1 MILILDIE
9 TTGLDPVKDQI
20 IQFGCIAYDP
30 EKNRI
35 IDTMQVGLVH
45 ERISGNY
52 YALDMNVNLLDS
64 MLRAAKRIYAGES
77 VPGWLKAS
85 EFKEH
90 LFRWLVNQ
98 GFEVKDGNISITAC
112 GKNAASFD
120 VPFIK
125 NTFDADTP
133 LTYVDGEIR
142 FRHRVLDIGS
152 IMYDPKLHGSTLP
165 DLSTCLRLAGWPG
178 DVAHTA
184 IQDCEA
190 VLHCLRF
197 KYHGIKGP
205 YDGEEVRPG

>member
-9 TTGLDPVKDQI
+9 TTGLDPVNDQI

-35 IDTMQVGLVH
+35 IDTMQVGLVY
-45 ERISGNY
+45 ERIEGNY
-52 YALDMNVNLLDS
+52 YALNMNRNLLGE
-64 MLRAAKRIYAGES
+64 MLNAAKKIYGGEPA
-77 VPGWLKAS
+77 PGWIKA
-85 EFKEH
+85 EDFQDD
-90 LFRWLVNQ
+90 LYRWLVNQ
-98 GFEVKDGNISITAC
+98 GFEVKGSDISLTVC

-120 VPFIK
+120 VPFVK
-125 NTFDADTP
+125 NTFKKYTP
-133 LTYVDGEIR
+133 EYYNSGNIK

-152 IMYDPKLHGSTLP
+152 LFYDPKLHGSTLP
-165 DLSTCLRLAGWPG
+165 DLSTCLKLAGWPG

-184 IQDCEA
+184 IQDCES